1 MAIQRKEKIM
11 DKKVIYTEKAGK
23 AVGPY
28 SQAVEHN
35 GTIYLSGV
43 TAVDPEKGVPTGTV
57 EEQAERI
64 LNTIATILE
73 AGGSS
78 MDKVLKCTVF
88 LNDVEDF
95 AKVNAVYAKHFKE
108 PFPARICVE
117 VARIPLGALVEIDA
131 IAAK

>member
-1 MAIQRKEKIM
+1 M
-11 DKKVIYTEKAGK
+11 
-23 AVGPY
+23 
-28 SQAVEHN
+28 
-35 GTIYLSGV
+35 SGV
-43 TAVDPEKGVPTGTV
+43 TAVDPEKGVPTGSV

-95 AKVNAVYAKHFKE
+95 AKRKILEDMLDNE
-108 PFPARICVE
+108 CRC
-117 VARIPLGALVEIDA
+117 GSW
-131 IAAK
+131 